1 MNPDNFK
8 SQIAGRVVRHPAG
21 YHAFVPARLPP
32 TLAFDQDLVRSL
44 SRADAA
50 LSELSG
56 ISQILPNPKILIGP
70 LVRREAV
77 LSSRI
82 EGTQSSLSDLLLDEA
97 TPTPAAGSE
106 RADDLRE
113 VHNYVAALEYGM
125 VRLKEL
131 PISLRLVRELHA
143 RLMEGVRGERADP
156 GQFRRL
162 QNWIGPAGSTLAD
175 APYVPPPVDEMTEL
189 LADWE
194 RYHDDRNSM
203 PDLIQCA
210 LLHEQFEAIHP
221 FRDGNGRVGRLLITL
236 FLIERGRLLQP
247 LLNLSDFVERHRMDY
262 YDLLLR
268 VRTHGDWVPWV
279 RYFLAGI
286 ESTAR
291 DAAVRARQ
299 LLELRESLLRETRGA
314 GALADQVLSNPYVTI
329 STAARVMGISAP
341 TATRLVR
348 ELVAKGL
355 LRETTGRKWGKVYV
369 APGVLAALERRAAP

>member
-82 EGTQSSLSDLLLDEA
+82 EGTQSSLSDLLLDET

-175 APYVPPPVDEMTEL
+175 APYVPPPVDEMAEL

-369 APGVLAALERRAAP
+369 APGVLAALERRATT

>member
-1 MNPDNFK
+1 
-8 SQIAGRVVRHPAG
+8 VRN
-21 YHAFVPARLPP
+21 
-32 TLAFDQDLVRSL
+32 L

-56 ISQILPNPKILIGP
+56 IGQILPNPGILIGP

-97 TPTPAAGSE
+97 TPKPAAGSA

-113 VHNYVAALEYGM
+113 VHNYVAALEYG
-125 VRLKEL
+125 VARLKEL

-175 APYVPPPVDEMTEL
+175 ANYVPPPVDEMTEL
-189 LADWE
+189 LSDWE

-203 PDLIQCA
+203 PDLVQCA

-236 FLIERGRLLQP
+236 FLIERGRLQQP
-247 LLNLSDFVERHRMDY
+247 LLNLSDFVEQHRADY

-286 ESTAR
+286 EATAR

-299 LLELRESLLRETRGA
+299 LLELREALLRETRGA
-314 GALADQVLSNPYVTI
+314 GALADQVLTNPFVTI

-369 APGVLAALERRAAP
+369 APGVLAALERRV